1 MTRQIEEVRKL
12 ILDILE
18 KHKVKQ
24 ASLFGSIVRGE
35 MDEKSDID
43 LLIKFSG
50 DKSLI
55 DLVRLKFDLEERL
68 QCKVDLLTYDSLN
81 PLLRD
86 QILKEQV
93 EIL

>member
-1 MTRQIEEVRKL
+1 MSIQINRVRNL

-18 KHKVKQ
+18 KHDVKH

-43 LLIKFSG
+43 ILIKFEG
-50 DKSLI
+50 RKSLL
-55 DLVRLKFDLEERL
+55 DLVRLKLDLEEKL
-68 QCKVDLLTYDSLN
+68 QCKVDVLTYDSLN

-86 QILKEQV
+86 QILNEQV